1 MSQKA
6 IFAAIAVLAIT
17 AVIIF
22 RISQPAAERAK
33 RVNRAERGAAAAE
46 NLSPAD
52 IVAQGIPEFTPAQQ
66 RLDGYTQRL
75 EMQKNSLLKNVELR
89 NVGPTVMSGRAV
101 DIDANPNDPTHF
113 YIAYAS
119 GGLWKT
125 ENNGISFLPLFDD
138 QAVMTIGDIAI
149 DWQHDETIWVGTGEN
164 NSSRS
169 SYSGTGIYKSTD
181 KGKTWQHAG
190 LEETHHIGRIVIH
203 PQDPNTAW
211 VAALGHLY
219 SYNDARGVYKTIDG
233 GKSWNKTLYVND
245 STGVIDLV
253 VDPNNPDVLYA
264 AAWQRMRFAWNFI
277 ESGAGS
283 GIYKSSD
290 GGENWELLT
299 TEESGFPTGDG
310 VGRIG
315 LAIYPQDTNIL
326 YASLDN
332 QYRRPKE
339 QDTDQ
344 LELTKDSLRTMNGE
358 ALLQLSDD
366 AINEYLDQYNFPE
379 KYTAQSI
386 KKMVRE
392 GKITPVALVEYVED
406 ANRLLFDTPVISAE
420 IYRSDDG
427 GKTWKKTH
435 EKYLEAMFFSYGY
448 YFGEIRVA
456 PDTPDRIYLLGVPI
470 IKSDDGGKTFKSI
483 SKESVHSDHHAL
495 WVSPSKSGYLIN
507 GNDGGINITYDDGE
521 SWFKANTPA
530 VGQFYAIA
538 VDMDKPYNVYGGLQD
553 NGVWGGPSTYR
564 ESTGWHASGD
574 YPYDR
579 LYGGD
584 GMQVQVDFR
593 DNNTVYTGSQFGSY
607 SRIDKRTG
615 ARSTVR
621 PRHELGERPLRF
633 NWQSPILL
641 SRHNQDILY
650 FGANKLFRS
659 MDKGETFQPISGDL
673 TQGGLP
679 GDVPYG
685 TLTTIS
691 ESPLHFGLLYT
702 GSDDGLIHVTRD
714 GGFSWQRIS
723 DKLPQNIWVSRVEAS
738 KHDTGTVYIS
748 LNGYRY
754 DDFSPYLYRSVD
766 FGKNWQDLG
775 KNLPHEPINVV
786 REDPENPDI
795 LYVGTDHALYV
806 SLDRGASFMALFK
819 NMPAAPVHDLV
830 IHPRDKDLVVG
841 THGRSIYIA
850 NVEHVQQLTQE
861 MLEKTLHVFPLAEV
875 NYSENWGRRFGFF
888 EPNDPETEIVF
899 YVNSDAST
907 TIRIKSKGN
916 ITLRELKDDSE
927 HGLNYVKYDLAIDS
941 TKVSAYEGELRSE
954 LSGQQAE
961 HFKKLKAADNG
972 NYYLRP
978 GTYTVEVVGNGVMAS
993 EKLVIKARERRQR
1006 GR

>member
-6 IFAAIAVLAIT
+6 IFAAIAVLAIV

-22 RISQPAAERAK
+22 RISQPSAERGK
-33 RVNRAERGAAAAE
+33 RTNRVERGAAATE
-46 NLSPAD
+46 YLSPAD
-52 IVAQGIPEFTPAQQ
+52 IARLGIPEFTPAEE
-66 RLDGYTQRL
+66 RLAGYSKRL
-75 EMQKNSLLKNVELR
+75 EMQQASLLKNVELR
-89 NVGPTVMSGRAV
+89 SVGPTVMSGRAV
-101 DIDANPNDPTHF
+101 DIDANPDDPTHF

-138 QAVMTIGDIAI
+138 QAVLTIGDIAV

-181 KGKTWQHAG
+181 KGKSWQHAG
-190 LEETHHIGRIVIH
+190 LEETHHIGRIIIH
-203 PQDPNTAW
+203 PDDPNTAW

-219 SYNDARGVYKTIDG
+219 SYSDARGVYKTTDG
-233 GKSWNKTLYVND
+233 GKSWDKTLYVND

-253 VDPNNPDVLYA
+253 IDPNNPDVLYA
-264 AAWQRMRFAWNFI
+264 AAWQRMRFAWNFV
-277 ESGAGS
+277 ESGNGS
-283 GIYKSSD
+283 GIYKSTD
-290 GGENWELLT
+290 GGENWQLLT
-299 TEESGFPTGDG
+299 TEESGFPTGNG

-315 LAIYPQDTNIL
+315 LAIYPQDSNIL

-332 QYRRPKE
+332 QNRRPKE
-339 QDTDQ
+339 EDQ
-344 LELTKDSLRTMNGE
+344 PELTKDSLRTMSGE
-358 ALLQLSDD
+358 RFLQLSDD

-379 KYTAQSI
+379 KYTAQGV

-392 GKITPVALVEYVED
+392 GKIAPVALVEFVED
-406 ANRLLFDTPVISAE
+406 ANSLLFDTQVIGAE
-420 IYRSDDG
+420 VYRSDDG

-435 EKYLEAMFFSYGY
+435 EKYLDAMFFSYGY

-456 PDTPDRIYLLGVPI
+456 PDTADRIYLLGVPL
-470 IKSDDGGKTFKSI
+470 IKSEDGGKTFKSI
-483 SKESVHSDHHAL
+483 NKAGVHADHHAL
-495 WVSPSKSGYLIN
+495 WVSPTKAGHLIN
-507 GNDGGINITYDDGE
+507 GNDGGINISYDDGE
-521 SWFKANTPA
+521 NWFKANTPA
-530 VGQFYAIA
+530 VGQFYTIA

-564 ESTGWHASGD
+564 EGSGWHASGE
-574 YPYDR
+574 YPYKR
-579 LYGGD
+579 IYGGD

-593 DNNTVYTGSQFGSY
+593 DNNTVYTGSQFGFY
-607 SRIDKRTG
+607 ARIDKRTG
-615 ARSTVR
+615 ARKSVR

-633 NWQSPILL
+633 NWQTPILL

-673 TQGGLP
+673 TLGGRK

-691 ESPLHFGLLYT
+691 ESPLRFGLLYA
-702 GSDDGLIHVTRD
+702 GSDDGLIHITRD

-723 DKLPQNIWVSRVEAS
+723 DNLPQNLWVSRVEAS
-738 KHDTGTVYIS
+738 KHDTAAVYVS
-748 LNGYRY
+748 LNGYRF
-754 DDFSPYLYRSVD
+754 DDFTAYLYRSTD
-766 FGKNWQDLG
+766 FGQNWQDLG

-806 SLDRGASFMALFK
+806 SLDRGATFMSMFK
-819 NMPAAPVHDLV
+819 GLPAAPVHDLV
-830 IHPRDKDLVVG
+830 VHPRDKDLVVG

-850 NVEHVQQLTQE
+850 NVEHVQQLTKE
-861 MLEKTLHVFPLAEV
+861 MLAKTLHVFPLDEV
-875 NYSENWGRRFGFF
+875 NYSESWGRRFGFF
-888 EPNDPETEIVF
+888 EPSDPETEIAF
-899 YVNSDAST
+899 YVNRDASA
-907 TIRIKSKGN
+907 TIRIKSKGG
-916 ITLRELKDDSE
+916 ITLRELEDDSE
-927 HGLNYVKYDLAIDS
+927 HGLNYVKFDFAIDS
-941 TKVSAYEGELRSE
+941 TKASAYEGELRSE
-954 LSGQQAE
+954 SSGKQGE
-961 HFKKLKAADNG
+961 RFKKFKAADNG

-978 GTYTVEVVGNGVMAS
+978 GTYTVEVVANGASAS
-993 EKLVIKARERRQR
+993 EKLVLKARERRQR